1 MSNCQPTLCLSFS
14 LLLLLLLGSKPVNSQ
29 QPQANISLGSS
40 LAAGASQDYWL
51 SPSGEFAFGFQQVTG
66 GARGNSFL
74 LAIWFNRIPQRTVVW
89 SANRNE
95 LVPGGSTIK
104 LNEDGNLILADPS
117 GRPVWNPNSV
127 GSGVSYGALLDTGN
141 FVLADRNAT
150 VLWESFDQ
158 PTDTILPM
166 QTLLRGTELIAKYS
180 STNYSNGRFK
190 LDFQTNGNLEFET
203 THYPQMRSN
212 YPYYESATVTAD
224 NLSYNRSGSLFI
236 ASTNGTILGNVFDN
250 RESINDF
257 YQRVTI
263 DHDGVV
269 RQYVHPKRN
278 NMSRWPME
286 WTVSDSQ
293 PPNICTG
300 IKGFIGNGACGFNSY
315 CQMESGRFPRCSC
328 PQGYVFMDPMDH
340 SSGCVRNFAPQDC
353 AVKEGQDDD
362 GDQFDFVEM
371 VNTDF
376 PNGDYQFLNSVSEDM
391 CREACLSDCLCDAV
405 LFRDGQCYKKRMPM
419 SNGNVDPTNGG
430 KTLFKVRRQDSTSI
444 TNKKDHSHLN
454 TNVGWFLLGV
464 AVKVLEKM
472 HEMEG
477 HDVREFTTEVTII
490 GETNH
495 KNLARLVGFC
505 NEGQHRLLVYEFMS
519 NGSLADLLFRREVRP
534 NWYTRTQ
541 IAYSIARGLAYLHE
555 ECITQIIHCDIKPQN
570 ILLDGSMTAKISD
583 FGISKLMKANQT
595 RTTTAIRGTKGYLA
609 PEWFRN
615 VPVTAKVD
623 VHSFG
628 ILLLELVCCR
638 KNFMMEVEKE
648 EEMVLVDWA
657 YDCYCKRKLHKLV
670 EEDEEAM
677 EDMRRVERFVKVGIW
692 CIQEDPS
699 LRPGMKKVVH
709 MLEGALLVSK
719 PPDPSSFISSI

>member
-1 MSNCQPTLCLSFS
+1 
-14 LLLLLLLGSKPVNSQ
+14 
-29 QPQANISLGSS
+29 
-40 LAAGASQDYWL
+40 
-51 SPSGEFAFGFQQVTG
+51 
-66 GARGNSFL
+66 
-74 LAIWFNRIPQRTVVW
+74 
-89 SANRNE
+89 
-95 LVPGGSTIK
+95 
-104 LNEDGNLILADPS
+104 
-117 GRPVWNPNSV
+117 
-127 GSGVSYGALLDTGN
+127 
-141 FVLADRNAT
+141 
-150 VLWESFDQ
+150 
-158 PTDTILPM
+158 
-166 QTLLRGTELIAKYS
+166 
-180 STNYSNGRFK
+180 
-190 LDFQTNGNLEFET
+190 
-203 THYPQMRSN
+203 
-212 YPYYESATVTAD
+212 
-224 NLSYNRSGSLFI
+224 
-236 ASTNGTILGNVFDN
+236 
-250 RESINDF
+250 
-257 YQRVTI
+257 
-263 DHDGVV
+263 
-269 RQYVHPKRN
+269 
-278 NMSRWPME
+278 
-286 WTVSDSQ
+286 
-293 PPNICTG
+293 
-300 IKGFIGNGACGFNSY
+300 
-315 CQMESGRFPRCSC
+315 MESGMFPRCNC
-328 PQGYVFMDPMDH
+328 PQGYVFMDPTDH

-353 AVKEGQDDD
+353 VVKDGNDDD

-419 SNGNVDPTNGG
+419 SNGNVDPANGG

-454 TNVGWFLLGV
+454 TNLRRFTYREMETTTGGFKQVLGSGSSGVVYKGVIGDHSSKKLV

-505 NEGQHRLLVYEFMS
+505 DEGQHRLLVYEFMS

-570 ILLDGSMTAKISD
+570 ILLDDSMTAKISD

-657 YDCYCKRKLHKLV
+657 YDCYCQRKLHKLV
-670 EEDEEAM
+670 EEDKEAM
-677 EDMRRVERFVKVGIW
+677 EDMKRVERFVKVGIW

-709 MLEGALLVSK
+709 MLEGAVLVSK